1 MRVGACIAPT
11 HSVNQKNKNVEY
23 YFTKKG
29 EKMRKEHETDLS
41 FEEVKK
47 TGLYESVEAFSGYEI
62 ITLTSEETNNCM
74 GGGFILLKR
83 ERKSIKA
90 LC

>member
-47 TGLYESVEAFSGYEI
+47 LDFMNQSRLFQGMRL
-62 ITLTSEETNNCM
+62 
-74 GGGFILLKR
+74 
-83 ERKSIKA
+83 
-90 LC
+90 

>member
-1 MRVGACIAPT
+1 MKREDQI
-11 HSVNQKNKNVEY
+11 
-23 YFTKKG
+23 
-29 EKMRKEHETDLS
+29 DLS

-74 GGGFILLKR
+74 GRGFILLKR

>member
-1 MRVGACIAPT
+1 MRVGACVAPT

-29 EKMRKEHETDLS
+29 EKMRKEQEIDLS

-47 TGLYESVEAFSGYEI
+47 LDFMNRSRLFQGMRL
-62 ITLTSEETNNCM
+62 
-74 GGGFILLKR
+74 
-83 ERKSIKA
+83 
-90 LC
+90 